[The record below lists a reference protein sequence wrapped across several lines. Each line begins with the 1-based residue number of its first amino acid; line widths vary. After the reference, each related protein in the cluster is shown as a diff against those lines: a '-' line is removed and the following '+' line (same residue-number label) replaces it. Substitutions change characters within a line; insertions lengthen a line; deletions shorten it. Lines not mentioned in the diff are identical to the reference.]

1 MLTIITVLCVA
12 VSLVAGNPNG
22 GYQKSYSPAPAYM
35 APSYAAPAAPSYR
48 PTYSAPAPSVY
59 KAKPMTYAAPAPTYQ
74 QPMKGYSV
82 QAPMAY
88 KAESYSTYSAPAP
101 TYKAPATYSR
111 PSY

>member
-1 MLTIITVLCVA
+1 M
-12 VSLVAGNPNG
+12 VAGNPNG
-22 GYQKSYSPAPAYM
+22 GYQKSYSAPAPAYM
-35 APSYAAPAAPSYR
+35 APSYAAQSAPSYR

-74 QPMKGYSV
+74 RPMKSYTAP
-82 QAPMAY
+82 APMAY
-88 KAESYSTYSAPAP
+88 KAKSYSTYSAPAP